1 MEMFS
6 LDVVLHEPAIPQ
18 NAGNIART
26 CAAAG
31 AKLHLIKPLGFFL
44 SSRHLKRAGLDYWP
58 LVDVAVHSSFDAY
71 LSSRPETNVCLF
83 SAKADRTYEDVCFAG
98 PVSLVFGNE
107 NDGLPGSIVDRFPGR
122 SFRIPMR
129 PGVRSLN
136 LAVAAS
142 IAIYEALSQN
152 GFPGIRK

>member
-1 MEMFS
+1 MGPFS

-58 LVDVAVHSSFDAY
+58 LIDVAVHASFDAY
-71 LSSRPETNVCLF
+71 LSSRPETDLFLF
-83 SAKADRTYEDVCFAG
+83 SAKADRTYGDIRFAG

-122 SFRIPMR
+122 SFRIPMK

-142 IAIYEALSQN
+142 IAIYEALRQN
-152 GFPGIRK
+152 GFPDIR